1 MFRPDAGVGRHWDW
15 EVGHRVIAAGLFAE
29 LGQPFTPS
37 GVGPSFVVAFVLLD
51 IVLILAAARLCG
63 ALARKVGQP
72 AVVGEIVAGILL
84 GPSLLGPTLFELSD
98 PPSFLHCTIANPSMI
113 DGKPFVPSVSSCLF
127 PAQARGTLGILG
139 QIALIFFM
147 FLVGVEVNARSLK
160 GKEKGIGLVAVGAVA
175 VPVLL
180 AFVITPILWKA
191 DFVPGFGSAHPP
203 VKLGFTLFVGALL
216 AVTAFPVMARILQE
230 KGLTTS
236 PMGAIGVAAAGAVT
250 VLMFL
255 LIATADGVAKE
266 KSLVDISKVWVITA
280 IYIAVMML
288 GVKRLLAP
296 LGRAYERTGKLSA
309 DAFAIFIAVAVA
321 SGYAADR
328 IGVNV
333 IVGGFMA
340 GLVIPA
346 PRPELWRELSGRI
359 GDLTAIVLLPIFLA
373 FSGLNTDFTK
383 LTVAAIPGILA
394 LLVAAVV
401 GKLAGGAIFARL
413 GGLTWAEGTVIGV
426 LMNCRGLLVLVA
438 ALVAVQ
444 AGAISPLLQ
453 LGAVVVALVTTAM
466 TGPLF
471 DATIKRVPSPEEPV
485 PPAPAPVP
493 APTPVD

>member
-1 MFRPDAGVGRHWDW
+1 M
-15 EVGHRVIAAGLFAE
+15 
-29 LGQPFTPS
+29 LGSGTLAQVPMPFTPS
-37 GVGPSFVVAFVLLD
+37 GAAPSLVVAFVLLD
-51 IVLILAAARLCG
+51 IAIILVAARLVG
-63 ALARKVGQP
+63 AVARRVGQP
-72 AVVGEIVAGILL
+72 AVVGEIIAGILL
-84 GPSLLGPTLFELSD
+84 GPSLLGPTLFKLSN
-98 PPSFLHCTIANPSMI
+98 PPDFLHCDLTNPATTA
-113 DGKPFVPSVSSCLF
+113 DGSPFVASVSSCLF

-175 VPVLL
+175 LPVLL
-180 AFVITPILWKA
+180 AFVISPILWTA
-191 DFVPGFGSAHPP
+191 DFVPDFGTADSPNR
-203 VKLGFTLFVGALL
+203 LGFTLFVGALL
-216 AVTAFPVMARILQE
+216 SVTAFPVMARIIQE

-236 PMGAIGVAAAGAVT
+236 SMGAIGIASAGAVT

-266 KSLVDISKVWVITA
+266 KSLASISQVWVITA
-280 IYIAVMML
+280 IYIAVMLL

-296 LGRAYERTGKLSA
+296 LGRAYAKTATLSP
-309 DAFAIFIAVAVA
+309 DAFAIFVGVAIA

-340 GLVIPA
+340 GLVIPE
-346 PRPELWRELSGRI
+346 PRPQLWRELSGRI

-373 FSGLNTDFTK
+373 FSGLATDFTK
-383 LTVAAIPGILA
+383 LSVAALPGIAA

-401 GKLAGGAIFARL
+401 GKLAGGAIFAKL
-413 GGLTWAEGTVIGV
+413 GGLSWAQGTVIGV

-453 LGAVVVALVTTAM
+453 LGGVVVALVTTAM

-471 DATIKRVPSPEEPV
+471 DKALLRVPVEGEDEQVDEP
-485 PPAPAPVP
+485 AS
-493 APTPVD
+493 